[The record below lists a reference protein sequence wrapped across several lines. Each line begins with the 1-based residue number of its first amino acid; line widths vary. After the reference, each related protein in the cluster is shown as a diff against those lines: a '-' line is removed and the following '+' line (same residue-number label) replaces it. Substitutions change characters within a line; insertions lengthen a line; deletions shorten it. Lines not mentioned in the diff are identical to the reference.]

1 MQKLTSDL
9 TGDGKNV
16 DFEVTEKSTS
26 TESSNKITVPD
37 SQPKINIKLTNQAA
51 KSHLRHDQT

>member
-9 TGDGKNV
+9 TGEGTNV

-37 SQPKINIKLTNQAA
+37 TPPKINIKLTNQAA
-51 KSHLRHDQT
+51 KLHVQY

>member
-9 TGDGKNV
+9 TGDGTNV

-51 KSHLRHDQT
+51 K